1 MKPLS
6 GKIALITGSAR
17 GLGLA
22 FAHDLAAQG
31 AAVVLSD
38 LQAPH
43 EAAQTLQQEG
53 VKAWAVALD
62 VSSASSVDAAFDF
75 IDTQVGGLD
84 ILVNNAGIF
93 TSLKPQ
99 SIHDIDM
106 DEWDA
111 VMAVNV
117 RGVFLCSRAAA
128 KRMAIKGYGKIVNIA
143 SGTAFKGTPL
153 FAHYVASKGAVI
165 ALTRA
170 LSKELGADGIR
181 VNAVAAGLVMT
192 DNVLANADIV
202 GRLLQGSLESRA
214 LSRAQQPDDVTGAVG
229 FLSGPQSDFITGQ
242 TLVVDGGSVTH

>member
-6 GKIALITGSAR
+6 GKTALITGSAR

-22 FAHDLAAQG
+22 FARELASHG
-31 AAVVLSD
+31 ASVVLSD

-43 EAAQTLQQEG
+43 EAADALLQEG
-53 VKAWAVALD
+53 LSARAVTLNVAD
-62 VSSASSVDAAFDF
+62 AASVDAAFAWMDE
-75 IDTQVGGLD
+75 QVGPVD
-84 ILVNNAGIF
+84 ILVNNAGLF
-93 TSLKPQ
+93 TNLKPQ

-106 DEWDA
+106 EEWDA

-128 KRMAIKGYGKIVNIA
+128 TRMATGAYGKIINIA

-170 LSKELGADGIR
+170 MAKELGANGIR

-192 DNVLANADIV
+192 DKVLANEDIV

-214 LSRAQQPDDVTGAVG
+214 LSRAQQPDDVTGAVA
-229 FLSGPQSDFITGQ
+229 FLAGPQSDFITGQ

>member
-6 GKIALITGSAR
+6 GKTALITGSAR

-22 FAHDLAAQG
+22 FAHDLATQG
-31 AAVVLSD
+31 ATVVLSD
-38 LQAPH
+38 LAAPN
-43 EAAQTLQQEG
+43 EAAQTLQQQG
-53 VKAWAVALD
+53 FRATAVALD
-62 VSSASSVDAAFDF
+62 VANATSVEAAFDL
-75 IDTQVGGLD
+75 IDQQSGGLD

-128 KRMAIKGYGKIVNIA
+128 KRMAHKSYGKIVNIA

-192 DNVLANADIV
+192 DNVLANDGIIN
-202 GRLLQGSLESRA
+202 RLLQGSLESRA
-214 LSRAQQPDDVTGAVG
+214 LSRAQQTDDVTGAVS
-229 FLSGPQSDFITGQ
+229 FLASPQSDFITGQ

>member
-1 MKPLS
+1 MKTLT
-6 GKIALITGSAR
+6 GKTALITGSAR

-22 FAHDLAAQG
+22 FARDLAAQG

-43 EAAQTLQQEG
+43 DAADTLRQEG
-53 VKAWAVALD
+53 IQAWAVELNVAD
-62 VSSASSVDAAFDF
+62 AASVDAAFGL
-75 IDTQVGGLD
+75 IDQQTGGLD

-128 KRMAIKGYGKIVNIA
+128 KRMAPKGYGKIVNIA

-192 DNVLANADIV
+192 DNVLANPDIV
-202 GRLLQGSLESRA
+202 DRLLQGSLESRA
-214 LSRAQQPDDVTGAVG
+214 LSRAQQPDDVTGAVS
-229 FLSGPQSDFITGQ
+229 FLAGPHSDFITGQ